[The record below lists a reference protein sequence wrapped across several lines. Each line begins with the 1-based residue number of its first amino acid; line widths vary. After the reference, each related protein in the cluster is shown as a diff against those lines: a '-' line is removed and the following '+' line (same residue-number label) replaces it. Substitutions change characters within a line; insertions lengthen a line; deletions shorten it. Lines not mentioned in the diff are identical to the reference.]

1 MSTIG
6 EIVAFY
12 TDTKS
17 VIHGFTRTSS
27 GLQSVGF
34 PGATH
39 TFALRISNPGLLVG
53 DYVDATGTTHG
64 FVAVLTATS
73 TRDGDRQI

>member
-1 MSTIG
+1 
-6 EIVAFY
+6 VAFY

-17 VIHGFTRTSS
+17 VIDGSRALLPEFRVSIF
-27 GLQSVGF
+27 VD
-34 PGATH
+34 TH
-39 TFALRISNPGLLVG
+39 TFPLGISNLGLLVG